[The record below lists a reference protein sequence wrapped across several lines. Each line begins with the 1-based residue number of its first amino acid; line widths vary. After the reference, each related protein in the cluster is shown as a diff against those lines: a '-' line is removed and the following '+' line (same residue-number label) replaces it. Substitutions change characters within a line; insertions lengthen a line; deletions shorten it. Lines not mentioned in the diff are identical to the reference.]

1 MIRRIL
7 IRCNVDGKHGG
18 CCYVFRFC
26 LIVVCP
32 GNRYGG
38 GVGLMDPGRVT
49 PDMGDLDSNGA
60 DNEDSAGA
68 LADKILREIVNAA
81 TSISIK
87 VRLAQRERDE
97 KKLMSL
103 MQSDIF
109 VSS

>member
-1 MIRRIL
+1 M
-7 IRCNVDGKHGG
+7 VG

-26 LIVVCP
+26 LMVVCP

-87 VRLAQRERDE
+87 VRQFKVHLWR
-97 KKLMSL
+97 LLFSPFLNYILSL
-103 MQSDIF
+103 SAIRLF
-109 VSS
+109 RHLSSF

>member
-1 MIRRIL
+1 MVGCCKDKAIL
-7 IRCNVDGKHGG
+7 G
-18 CCYVFRFC
+18 CCYVFSFC

-87 VRLAQRERDE
+87 VRLAQCERDD
-97 KKLMSL
+97 KKLMTL
-103 MQSDIF
+103 MQSDFLFHPII
-109 VSS
+109 

>member
-1 MIRRIL
+1 M
-7 IRCNVDGKHGG
+7 DSKHGC

-26 LIVVCP
+26 LMVVCP

-87 VRLAQRERDE
+87 VRFAQCDRDE
-97 KKLMSL
+97 K
-103 MQSDIF
+103 
-109 VSS
+109 SS